1 MLRSSRT
8 AGVFLSVLLMA
19 ACATSASGNFQ
30 TLIRSADSS
39 EVFRTSEGAYRIVVG
54 APVFPGGDL
63 SQEGRVFVTAI
74 YGALARA
81 GLADGYK
88 SMVITECSAKR
99 RFRGSQTS
107 VESECEAMMFRDA
120 QPRDG
125 NWRLLD
131 KLVAAAA
138 AQKRAVLK

>member
-1 MLRSSRT
+1 MSRSSRT
-8 AGVFLSVLLMA
+8 AGVLLTVLLLT
-19 ACATSASGNFQ
+19 ACAPSASGNFQ
-30 TLIRSADSS
+30 TLVRSADAS
-39 EVFRTSEGAYRIVVG
+39 EVFRTSEGAYRIVVD

-63 SQEGRVFVTAI
+63 PQEGRVFATAI

-88 SMVITECSAKR
+88 SMVVTECSAKR
-99 RFRGSQTS
+99 RFRGHQTS
-107 VESECEAMMFRDA
+107 VFSECEAMMFRDE

-131 KLVAAAA
+131 KVVAAAD